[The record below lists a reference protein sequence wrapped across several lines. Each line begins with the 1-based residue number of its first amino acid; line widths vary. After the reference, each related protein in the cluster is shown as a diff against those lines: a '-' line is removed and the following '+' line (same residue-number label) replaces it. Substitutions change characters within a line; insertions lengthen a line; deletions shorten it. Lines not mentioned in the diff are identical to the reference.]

1 MLEVH
6 VGGSLKSVIGP
17 VRYVNEMNVSLFLG

>member
-6 VGGSLKSVIGP
+6 LGGIPKSLIGP
-17 VRYVNEMNVSLFLG
+17 VRYVNEMNVSLFLS